1 MIPHQGG
8 TVPYDLL
15 LKGGIVVD
23 PSQGLEARRDVAIAN
38 QRIAAIAPEIPSAE
52 AARVID
58 VSGKYVTPGLVDLH
72 VHAYWGSTYWGIDVD
87 PVAARTGV
95 ITSVDAGSAGAYNWR
110 GFRRFHIE
118 RVTSRLVAYLNISS
132 IGLTHQTYEHA
143 NLIYDDVDLAVE
155 TAARNRDVIVGIK
168 VRLDQNTIG
177 HNGIVPMERARA
189 AADALGLP
197 VMVHIG
203 VAPPSLREILAR
215 MRPGDVLTHCFTGH
229 SNRIIDS
236 DEKIRDDVKRAWD
249 NGIILDVGHGAGS
262 FSYPVAE
269 VMIRQGLLP
278 DCISTDIHVSSIR
291 GPMFDMPTTLS
302 KFLNLG
308 MSLAEV
314 IERATI
320 NPARAIH
327 REDSLGSL
335 GVGRTADVAVLEL
348 VEGDF
353 EFKDVNLVA
362 RRGRR
367 RLICRLAI
375 CRGQILDPEQEGLP
389 L

>member
-1 MIPHQGG
+1 M
-8 TVPYDLL
+8 PYDLL
-15 LKGGIVVD
+15 LKGGTVID
-23 PSQGLEARRDVAIAN
+23 PSRRLSTARDVAI
-38 QRIAAIAPEIPSAE
+38 QDGRIVAVEPSIARDRATK
-52 AARVID
+52 VVD

-72 VHAYWGSTYWGIDVD
+72 VHAYWGSTYWGVDVD

-110 GFRRFHIE
+110 GFRRFHVE
-118 RVTSRLVAYLNISS
+118 RLKSRLVAFLNISS

-143 NLIYDDVDLAVE
+143 NLYYDDVDLAIE
-155 TAARNRDVIVGIK
+155 TASRDRDAIIGIK

-177 HNGIVPMERARA
+177 HNGIVPMERARV
-189 AADALGLP
+189 AADALRLP
-197 VMVHIG
+197 IMVHIG
-203 VAPPSLREILAR
+203 VAPPPLKEIIPR

-229 SNRIIDS
+229 TNRIVDK

-249 NGIILDVGHGAGS
+249 AGIILDVGHGGGS

-269 VMIRQGLLP
+269 AMIRQGMLP
-278 DCISTDIHVSSIR
+278 DCISTDIHVASIQ
-291 GPMFDMPTTLS
+291 GPMYDMPTTLS

-308 MSLAEV
+308 MSLSDV

-327 REDSLGSL
+327 REESLGTL
-335 GVGRTADVAVLEL
+335 DVGREADLAVFE
-348 VEGDF
+348 VIEGDH
-353 EFKDVNLVA
+353 EFKDVNLIS
-362 RRGRR
+362 RRGSQ
-367 RLICRLAI
+367 RLFCRLAI
-375 CRGQILDPEQEGLP
+375 RAGSILDPEEEGLP

>member
-1 MIPHQGG
+1 M
-8 TVPYDLL
+8 PYDLL
-15 LKGGIVVD
+15 LKGGTVVD
-23 PSQGLEARRDVAIAN
+23 PSQQLNAARDVAI
-38 QRIAAIAPEIPSAE
+38 QGGRIAAVEPSIATDR

-58 VSGKYVTPGLVDLH
+58 VSGKFVTPGLVDLH

-110 GFRRFHIE
+110 GFRRFHVE
-118 RVTSRLVAYLNISS
+118 RAKSRLVAYLNISS
-132 IGLTHQTYEHA
+132 IGLTAQTYEHA
-143 NLIYDDVDLAVE
+143 NLSYDDVELAVA
-155 TAARNRDVIVGIK
+155 TASQNRDVVVGIK

-177 HNGIVPMERARA
+177 HNGIVPMDRARA

-203 VAPPSLREILAR
+203 VAPPPLTDIIPR

-229 SNRIIDS
+229 SNRILDK

-249 NGIILDVGHGAGS
+249 AGIILDVGHGGGS

-269 VMIRQGLLP
+269 AMIRQGLLP

-291 GPMFDMPTTLS
+291 GPMYDMPTTLS

-308 MSLAEV
+308 MSLSEV
-314 IERATI
+314 VERATI

-327 REDSLGSL
+327 RVDSLGSL
-335 GVGRTADVAVLEL
+335 AVGREADVAIFDL
-348 VEGDF
+348 VEGDH
-353 EFKDVNLVA
+353 EFKDVNLVS
-362 RRGRR
+362 RRGSK
-367 RLICRLAI
+367 RLYCRTAI
-375 CRGQILDPEQEGLP
+375 RGGSILDPEEEGLP

>member
-1 MIPHQGG
+1 M
-8 TVPYDLL
+8 PYDLL
-15 LKGGIVVD
+15 LKGGTVVD
-23 PSQGLEARRDVAIAN
+23 PARGLNAARDVAI
-38 QRIAAIAPEIPSAE
+38 QGGRIAAVEPAISSDQ
-52 AARVID
+52 AAKVVD

-72 VHAYWGSTYWGIDVD
+72 VHAYWGSTYWGVDVD

-110 GFRRFHIE
+110 GFREFHVE
-118 RVTSRLVAYLNISS
+118 RLKSRLVAYLNISS

-143 NLIYDDVDLAVE
+143 NLYYDDVDLAVE
-155 TAARNRDVIVGIK
+155 TAAKNRDVIIGIK

-197 VMVHIG
+197 IMVHIG
-203 VAPPSLREILAR
+203 VAPPPLKEIIPR

-229 SNRIIDS
+229 TNRIIDK

-249 NGIILDVGHGAGS
+249 NGIILDVGHGGGS

-269 VMIRQGLLP
+269 AMIRQGLLP
-278 DCISTDIHVSSIR
+278 DCISTDIHVASIQ
-291 GPMFDMPTTLS
+291 GPMYDMPTTLS

-308 MSLAEV
+308 LSLPEV

-327 REDSLGSL
+327 REESLGTL
-335 GVGRTADVAVLEL
+335 DVGREADLAVFEL
-348 VEGDF
+348 VAGDH

-362 RRGRR
+362 RRGSQ
-367 RLICRLAI
+367 RLFCRMAI
-375 CRGQILDPEQEGLP
+375 RAGVILDPEEEG
-389 L
+389 

>member
-1 MIPHQGG
+1 M
-8 TVPYDLL
+8 PYDLL
-15 LKGGIVVD
+15 LKGGTVVD
-23 PSQGLEARRDVAIAN
+23 PAQELNASRDVAIEN
-38 QRIAAIAPEIPSAE
+38 GRIAAVEPSISTEDANQ
-52 AARVID
+52 VID
-58 VSGKYVTPGLVDLH
+58 VTGKIVTPGLVDLH

-110 GFRRFHIE
+110 GFRRFHVE
-118 RVTSRLVAYLNISS
+118 RVKSRLVAYLNISS

-143 NLIYDDVDLAVE
+143 NLYYDDVDLAVR
-155 TAARNRDVIVGIK
+155 TAAENRDVVVGIK
-168 VRLDQNTIG
+168 VRLDRNTIG

-203 VAPPSLREILAR
+203 AAPPPLQEIVAR
-215 MRPGDVLTHCFTGH
+215 MRPGDVLTHCFTGNT
-229 SNRIIDS
+229 NRIVDS

-249 NGIILDVGHGAGS
+249 AGVILDVGHGAGS

-269 VMIRQGLLP
+269 AMVRQGLLP
-278 DCISTDIHVSSIR
+278 NCISTDIHVASIR
-291 GPMFDMPTTLS
+291 GPMYDMPTTLS

-308 MSLAEV
+308 MSVSEV
-314 IERATI
+314 VERATI

-327 REDSLGSL
+327 RADTLGSL
-335 GVGRTADVAVLEL
+335 EVGREADVAVFEL
-348 VEGDF
+348 VEGDY

-362 RRGRR
+362 RRGTK
-367 RLICRLAI
+367 RLYCRLSI
-375 CRGQILDPEQEGLP
+375 KRGEILDPEEEGLP

>member
-1 MIPHQGG
+1 M
-8 TVPYDLL
+8 PYDLL
-15 LKGGIVVD
+15 LKGGTVVD
-23 PSQGLEARRDVAIAN
+23 PSAGLNASRDVAIEN
-38 QRIAAIAPEIPSAE
+38 GRIAAIEPSISTDRAK
-52 AARVID
+52 RVID
-58 VSGKYVTPGLVDLH
+58 VSGKYVAPGLVDLH

-95 ITSVDAGSAGAYNWR
+95 ITSVDAGSSGAYNWR
-110 GFRRFHIE
+110 GFRRFHVE
-118 RVTSRLVAYLNISS
+118 RVKSRLVAYLNISS

-143 NLIYDDVDLAVE
+143 NLYYDDVDLAVE
-155 TAARNRDVIVGIK
+155 TAAQNRDVVVGIK
-168 VRLDQNTIG
+168 VRLDHNTIG

-197 VMVHIG
+197 IMVHIG
-203 VAPPSLREILAR
+203 VAPPPLQEIIAR

-229 SNRIIDS
+229 TNRIVDK

-249 NGIILDVGHGAGS
+249 AGIILDVGHGAGS

-269 VMIRQGLLP
+269 AMVRQGLLP

-291 GPMFDMPTTLS
+291 GPMYDMPTTLS

-308 MSLAEV
+308 MSVPEV

-320 NPARAIH
+320 NPARAI
-327 REDSLGSL
+327 RRADSLGSIE
-335 GVGRTADVAVLEL
+335 VGRGADVAVLEL

-362 RRGRR
+362 RRGSK
-367 RLICRLAI
+367 RLFCRLAI
-375 CRGQILDPEQEGLP
+375 KGGDILDPEEEGLP

>member
-1 MIPHQGG
+1 M
-8 TVPYDLL
+8 PYDLL
-15 LKGGIVVD
+15 LKGGTVVD
-23 PSQGLEARRDVAIAN
+23 PSQGLNASRDVAIEN
-38 QRIAAIAPEIPSAE
+38 GRIAAIEPSISTEDAKHT
-52 AARVID
+52 VD
-58 VSGKYVTPGLVDLH
+58 VSGRYVTPGLVDLH

-110 GFRRFHIE
+110 GFRRFHVE
-118 RVTSRLVAYLNISS
+118 RVKSRLVAYLNISS

-143 NLIYDDVDLAVE
+143 NLYYDDVDLAVQ
-155 TAARNRDVIVGIK
+155 TAAENRDVIVGIK
-168 VRLDQNTIG
+168 VRLDHNTIG
-177 HNGIVPMERARA
+177 HNGIVPMDRARA

-203 VAPPSLREILAR
+203 VAPPPLQEIIAR

-229 SNRIIDS
+229 TNRIIDK

-249 NGIILDVGHGAGS
+249 AGIILDVGHGAGS

-269 VMIRQGLLP
+269 AMVRQGLLP
-278 DCISTDIHVSSIR
+278 DCISTDIHVASIR
-291 GPMFDMPTTLS
+291 GPMYDMPTTLS

-308 MSLAEV
+308 MSVYEV
-314 IERATI
+314 VERATI

-327 REDSLGSL
+327 RADSLGSL
-335 GVGRTADVAVLEL
+335 EVGREADVAVLEL

-353 EFKDVNLVA
+353 EFKDVDLVA
-362 RRGRR
+362 RRGTK
-367 RLICRLAI
+367 RLYCRLAI
-375 CRGQILDPEQEGLP
+375 KGGQILDPEEDGLP

>member
-1 MIPHQGG
+1 M
-8 TVPYDLL
+8 PYDLL
-15 LKGGIVVD
+15 LKGGTVVD
-23 PSQGLEARRDVAIAN
+23 PAQELNASRDVAIEN
-38 QRIAAIAPEIPSAE
+38 GRIAAIEPSISSDQ
-52 AARVID
+52 ARKVVD

-110 GFRRFHIE
+110 GFRRFHID

-143 NLIYDDVDLAVE
+143 NLYYDDVDLAVQ
-155 TAARNRDVIVGIK
+155 TAAQNRDVVVGIK

-197 VMVHIG
+197 IMVHIG
-203 VAPPSLREILAR
+203 VAPPPLREIVAL

-229 SNRIIDS
+229 TNRIIDK

-249 NGIILDVGHGAGS
+249 AGIILDVGHGAGS

-269 VMIRQGLLP
+269 AMVRQGLLP
-278 DCISTDIHVSSIR
+278 DCISTDIHVASIR
-291 GPMFDMPTTLS
+291 GPMYDMPTTLS

-308 MSLAEV
+308 MSVYEV
-314 IERATI
+314 VERATI

-327 REDSLGSL
+327 RADTLGSL
-335 GVGRTADVAVLEL
+335 EIGREADVAVFEL
-348 VEGDF
+348 VEGSF
-353 EFKDVNLVA
+353 EFKDVDLVA
-362 RRGRR
+362 RRGTK
-367 RLICRLAI
+367 RLYCRLSI
-375 CRGQILDPEQEGLP
+375 KGGQILDPEEEGLP

>member
-1 MIPHQGG
+1 M
-8 TVPYDLL
+8 PYDLL
-15 LKGGIVVD
+15 LKGGTVVD
-23 PSQGLEARRDVAIAN
+23 PSQGLNASRDVAIEN
-38 QRIAAIAPEIPSAE
+38 GRIAAIEPSISTEDAKHT
-52 AARVID
+52 VD
-58 VSGKYVTPGLVDLH
+58 VSGRYVTPGLVDLH

-110 GFRRFHIE
+110 GFRRFHVE
-118 RVTSRLVAYLNISS
+118 RVKSRLVAYLNISS

-143 NLIYDDVDLAVE
+143 NLYYDDVDLAVQ
-155 TAARNRDVIVGIK
+155 TAAENRDVIVGIK
-168 VRLDQNTIG
+168 VRLDHNTIG
-177 HNGIVPMERARA
+177 HNGIVPMDRARA

-203 VAPPSLREILAR
+203 VAPPPLQEIIAR

-229 SNRIIDS
+229 TNRIIDK

-249 NGIILDVGHGAGS
+249 AGIILDVGHGAGS

-269 VMIRQGLLP
+269 AMVRQGLLP
-278 DCISTDIHVSSIR
+278 DCISTDIHVASIR
-291 GPMFDMPTTLS
+291 GPMYDMPTTLS

-308 MSLAEV
+308 MSVYEV
-314 IERATI
+314 VERATI
-320 NPARAIH
+320 KPARAIH
-327 REDSLGSL
+327 RADSLGSL
-335 GVGRTADVAVLEL
+335 EVGREADVAVLEL

-353 EFKDVNLVA
+353 EFKDVDLVA
-362 RRGRR
+362 RRGTK
-367 RLICRLAI
+367 RLYCRLAI
-375 CRGQILDPEQEGLP
+375 KGGQILDPEEDGLP

>member
-1 MIPHQGG
+1 M
-8 TVPYDLL
+8 PYDLL
-15 LKGGIVVD
+15 LKGGTIVD
-23 PSQGLEARRDVAIAN
+23 PSQQLNAARDVAI
-38 QRIAAIAPEIPSAE
+38 QGGRIAAVEPSIATDR

-58 VSGKYVTPGLVDLH
+58 VSGKFVTPGLVDLH

-110 GFRRFHIE
+110 GFRRFQVE
-118 RVTSRLVAYLNISS
+118 RVKSRLVAYLNISS
-132 IGLTHQTYEHA
+132 IGLTAQTYEHA
-143 NLIYDDVDLAVE
+143 NLSYDDVELAVA
-155 TAARNRDVIVGIK
+155 TASQNRDVVVGIK

-177 HNGIVPMERARA
+177 HNGIVPMDRARA

-203 VAPPSLREILAR
+203 VAPPPLTDIIPR

-229 SNRIIDS
+229 SNRILDK

-249 NGIILDVGHGAGS
+249 AGIILDVGHGGGS

-269 VMIRQGLLP
+269 AMIRQGLLP

-291 GPMFDMPTTLS
+291 GPMYDMPTTLS

-308 MSLAEV
+308 MSLSEV
-314 IERATI
+314 VERATI

-327 REDSLGSL
+327 RVDSLGSL
-335 GVGRTADVAVLEL
+335 AVGREADVAIFDL
-348 VEGDF
+348 VEGDH
-353 EFKDVNLVA
+353 EFKDVNLVS
-362 RRGRR
+362 RRGSK
-367 RLICRLAI
+367 RLYCRTAI
-375 CRGQILDPEQEGLP
+375 RGGSILDPEEEGLP